1 MSGPQYV
8 LAIDQGTTSTRAIVL
23 DVQARALR
31 SAHREL
37 TQHYPAA
44 GWVEHDAEDIWRDT
58 LAVVR
63 EVIDHHEVGV
73 ARIAALGITNQRET
87 TILWERASGKP
98 IHRAIVW
105 QDRRTADACAQLK
118 AGGAEELVREKT
130 GLLLDPYFS
139 ATKIA
144 WMLDNVTGA
153 RARAERGELAF
164 GTIDTFLLWR
174 LTGGRVHATDVTN
187 ASRTLLFDIH
197 RQCWDEELLR
207 LLRVPRELLPEVR
220 DSSEVYGTT
229 EAALFGRALPIAG
242 IAGDQQAALIGQA
255 CFEPGMVKSTYG
267 TGCFVLLNTGEV
279 PVASANRMLTTP
291 AYRIGSRMHY
301 AMEGSIFVAGAAIRW
316 LRDSL
321 AIIGGPAES
330 AELAAALPDDHGVYL
345 VPAFVGLGAPH
356 WQPNARG
363 LVCGM
368 TLDTSRAHLA
378 RAALESVAYQTLDLI
393 QAMQRD
399 GAVPPRAIRIDG
411 GMAANDWFCQFLADV
426 LETSVERPAELE
438 TTALGAGFLAGLATG
453 LWKDLEAIA
462 RTWRCA
468 RTFAPRMPEQRREAL
483 IAGWHLALERTLL
496 PAPGSD

>member
-1 MSGPQYV
+1 
-8 LAIDQGTTSTRAIVL
+8 
-23 DVQARALR
+23 
-31 SAHREL
+31 
-37 TQHYPAA
+37 
-44 GWVEHDAEDIWRDT
+44 
-58 LAVVR
+58 
-63 EVIDHHEVGV
+63 
-73 ARIAALGITNQRET
+73 
-87 TILWERASGKP
+87 
-98 IHRAIVW
+98 
-105 QDRRTADACAQLK
+105 
-118 AGGAEELVREKT
+118 
-130 GLLLDPYFS
+130 
-139 ATKIA
+139 
-144 WMLDNVTGA
+144 
-153 RARAERGELAF
+153 
-164 GTIDTFLLWR
+164 
-174 LTGGRVHATDVTN
+174 
-187 ASRTLLFDIH
+187 
-197 RQCWDEELLR
+197 
-207 LLRVPRELLPEVR
+207 
-220 DSSEVYGTT
+220 
-229 EAALFGRALPIAG
+229 
-242 IAGDQQAALIGQA
+242 
-255 CFEPGMVKSTYG
+255 MVKSTYG